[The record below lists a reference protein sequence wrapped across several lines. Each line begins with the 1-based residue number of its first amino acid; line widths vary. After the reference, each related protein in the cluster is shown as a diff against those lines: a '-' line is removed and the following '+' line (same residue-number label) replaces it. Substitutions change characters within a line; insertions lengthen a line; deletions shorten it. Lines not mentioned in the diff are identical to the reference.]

1 MLSLRHTPTRYA
13 CAQKKQ
19 LGRPR
24 ALKSAAAERP
34 QRERAAVRRP
44 DADAAAPVVPGA
56 TKKKS
61 GDESGDEY
69 ASEHEEQRTKDD
81 DAFIDHEDDDAD
93 LVREYDAQ
101 AQDFRDERPEAVGFA
116 RKRKRETK
124 RSRSGGELGDA
135 ENSAA
140 AATATKGAKRKV
152 DDAAEELRRRTAAD
166 KLLHAMAEAARADRV
181 DAKAGRT
188 ATQKLRLLPSV
199 RAATASL
206 PMHDLLLD
214 GPALG
219 AEAAAGNNLT
229 ICKAFRDWL
238 KPLPPAELPQLTLRS
253 AVYEMLAQLPVASSH
268 LAASRLGEVLLVLSQ
283 HPAETP
289 ENRKRLERLLE
300 RYMRLV
306 FGKSARYD
314 ARGIDGMLAAQQEA
328 AAAASAGA
336 PRGGSVLAL
345 TAAAAGGADAAAA
358 AGLGALMG
366 GDDTALVSALLAAAA
381 HDPENAASGRGGA
394 EGGAS
399 AAAAAEPARQTRH
412 AHVPAPVV
420 MDFVRRPS
428 SDLAG
433 VPAGLSR
440 KALKAAEGTP
450 AAILKKRIVE
460 KKRALKSTVGGLG

>member
-1 MLSLRHTPTRYA
+1 
-13 CAQKKQ
+13 
-19 LGRPR
+19 
-24 ALKSAAAERP
+24 LKSVAAERP
-34 QRERAAVRRP
+34 QRERAAARRP
-44 DADAAAPVVPGA
+44 DADAAAPEVPGA
-56 TKKKS
+56 AKKKS

-81 DAFIDHEDDDAD
+81 DAFIDHDDDDAD

-101 AQDFRDERPEAVGFA
+101 AQDFRDERPEVVGFA

-124 RSRSGGELGDA
+124 RSRSGGELADA

-166 KLLHAMAEAARADRV
+166 KLLHAMVEAARADRV

-199 RAATASL
+199 RAAAASL

-253 AVYEMLAQLPVASSH
+253 AVYEMLGQLPVASSH

-328 AAAASAGA
+328 VAAASAGA
-336 PRGGSVLAL
+336 PRGGSALAL
-345 TAAAAGGADAAAA
+345 TAMAAGADAAAA

-381 HDPENAASGRGGA
+381 HDPDNAAPGRGGGA

-399 AAAAAEPARQTRH
+399 AAAAAAEPARQTRH